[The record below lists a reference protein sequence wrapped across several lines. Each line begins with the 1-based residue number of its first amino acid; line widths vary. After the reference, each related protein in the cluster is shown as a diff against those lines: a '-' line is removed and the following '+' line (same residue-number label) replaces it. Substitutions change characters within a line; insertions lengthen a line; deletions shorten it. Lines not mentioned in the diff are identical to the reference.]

1 MLKNVGKIADPFI
14 PDNLFPIP
22 ADFEALDLGEFI
34 DQNFRRILEVS
45 GTN

>member
-22 ADFEALDLGEFI
+22 ADFEALDLGEYWKCLVRI
-34 DQNFRRILEVS
+34 NF
-45 GTN
+45 